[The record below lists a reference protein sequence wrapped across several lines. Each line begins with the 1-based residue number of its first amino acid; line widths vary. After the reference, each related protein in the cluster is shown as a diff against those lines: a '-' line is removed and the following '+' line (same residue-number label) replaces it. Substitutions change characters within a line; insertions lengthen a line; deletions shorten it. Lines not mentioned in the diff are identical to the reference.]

1 MKIKVPRQVLK
12 SVPKWAL
19 PDKNKA
25 LEQKIKLTIITPV
38 FNGAAF
44 IEKCLENVGTQV
56 TEEIEHLILDGLST
70 DGTAEKVR
78 AYAEKH
84 PHVRL
89 ISEKDKGQSDAMN
102 KGVTIAKGS
111 VIGFLNVDDY
121 YEPGILPRI
130 IPLFEGKKEP
140 AFICG
145 NLNIWNA
152 DGSFRHF
159 NKPDQINLVELAS
172 NCFEWPYNPSAYFY
186 HKSLHK
192 LTGPYNPDNHYCM
205 DYEFILEAA
214 RHISLEHVD
223 ELWGNFFM
231 AEGSKTLNAHEEVL
245 EEAFKMGQ
253 KIRNSIIAEFSEQE
267 ENQLKKIISSHKVME
282 LPRKPKLNEVFKKIL
297 NSIKKMLS

>member
-297 NSIKKMLS
+297 NSIKKMRS

>member
-19 PDKNKA
+19 HDKNKA